1 MSSPV
6 LTEIEQRIDS
16 LSLDEQMRLLE
27 HLAQRIRQARQ
38 DNPAPAADELAE
50 MAADPDIQRE
60 LREIDEE
67 FRVTE
72 MDGLE
77 DER

>member
-1 MSSPV
+1 MSSPS
-6 LTEIEQRIDS
+6 LAEIEQRIDL
-16 LSLDEQMRLLE
+16 LSLEEQKRLLQN
-27 HLAQRIRQARQ
+27 LAARLHQ
-38 DNPAPAADELAE
+38 TKEERPSTAADDLAA

-77 DER
+77 DKP

>member
-6 LTEIEQRIDS
+6 LTEIEQRIDL
-16 LSLDEQMRLLE
+16 LSLEEQMRLLE
-27 HLAQRIRQARQ
+27 NLAERIHRAKEEI
-38 DNPAPAADELAE
+38 PSSAADDLAA

-60 LREIDEE
+60 LREIDAE

-77 DER
+77 DEE